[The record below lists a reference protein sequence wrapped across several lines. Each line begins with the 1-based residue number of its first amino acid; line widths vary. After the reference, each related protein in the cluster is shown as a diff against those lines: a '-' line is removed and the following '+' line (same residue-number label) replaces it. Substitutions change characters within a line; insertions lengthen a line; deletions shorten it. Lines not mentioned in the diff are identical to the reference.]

1 MCFKLPKTLFL
12 LELKININVFK
23 LVQLASH
30 ITIKMKKLV
39 MINIILVQANSNVVM
54 NFFSAKKY
62 YCEDDCYNG
71 DGIKRK
77 NKLYVKD
84 NHCIEEKDY
93 PSGYKKQRENYGR

>member
-23 LVQLASH
+23 LVQMASH

-54 NFFSAKKY
+54 N
-62 YCEDDCYNG
+62 
-71 DGIKRK
+71 ILVLK
-77 NKLYVKD
+77 NIIVKM
-84 NHCIEEKDY
+84 IVIMEMVSKEKTNDM
-93 PSGYKKQRENYGR
+93 